1 MASAVDM
8 RACSVGAKLLRSP
21 HWTGLAD
28 FKPCLDHFRRASTQR
43 ILNYPFRGVSKE
55 VLHSSGEHQ
64 KLIASTG
71 LLNIAAENAS
81 PQSIPGVSKAT
92 NKKSQF
98 AWLSVKGITSL
109 GSNIRRVIVAMMFVA
124 FGWPATNPSLTALS
138 RISRIKSPPLT

>member
-8 RACSVGAKLLRSP
+8 RAGSVGAELLSRP
-21 HWTGLAD
+21 HWTGLTD
-28 FKPCLDHFRRASTQR
+28 FKPCLDHFRRTPAKR
-43 ILNYPFRGVSKE
+43 ILDYPFLGVSKE
-55 VLHSSGEHQ
+55 VVHSFGEHQ
-64 KLIASTG
+64 KLIVSTG

-92 NKKSQF
+92 NRKSQF

-124 FGWPATNPSLTALS
+124 FG
-138 RISRIKSPPLT
+138 